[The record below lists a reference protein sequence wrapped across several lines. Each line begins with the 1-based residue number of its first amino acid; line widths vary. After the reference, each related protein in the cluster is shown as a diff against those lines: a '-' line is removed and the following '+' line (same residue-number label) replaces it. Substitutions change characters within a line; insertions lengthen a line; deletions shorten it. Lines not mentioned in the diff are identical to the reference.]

1 MEISL
6 CTEITLYMWRIF
18 YLLQTCAVIVFS
30 YVSYDVYFF
39 RKLQIFYKNGFAV
52 WTTPF
57 IAQSQY
63 ESVSVFSR
71 APVYKGRLLCYISE
85 TKLKPLERASAPC
98 LPRSCILRTYFV
110 QLVSVSLKHISSN
123 TEDKGSSFTNSQYLV
138 FSVYC
143 FEVEVKLTFI
153 TKFNFAIITFDHI
166 CPFPVVLWKGN
177 LICNV
182 ILTKANLDWMLKNF
196 FFS

>member
-1 MEISL
+1 MEVSL
-6 CTEITLYMWRIF
+6 CTEITLYMWRTF

-71 APVYKGRLLCYISE
+71 APVYKGCLLCVTYQKPNSTLSKGHQPPACHVPAFYVHILCNLSQSFWNIYHQTQKIKGQVSHIVNILCSRFSVLKWKLSWRLL
-85 TKLKPLERASAPC
+85 
-98 LPRSCILRTYFV
+98 
-110 QLVSVSLKHISSN
+110 QSL
-123 TEDKGSSFTNSQYLV
+123 TLQ
-138 FSVYC
+138 
-143 FEVEVKLTFI
+143 
-153 TKFNFAIITFDHI
+153 
-166 CPFPVVLWKGN
+166 
-177 LICNV
+177 
-182 ILTKANLDWMLKNF
+182 
-196 FFS
+196 